1 MWQWVVTFLPQAQ
14 ASPARRRAAFPSL
27 HFKGE
32 EREGPTILSRVSPGA
47 LGADASYN
55 LSAWRS
61 CRRKEGPREV
71 KGF

>member
-32 EREGPTILSRVSPGA
+32 EREVPTILSRVGPGCQCQ
-47 LGADASYN
+47 LQP

-61 CRRKEGPREV
+61 CRRKEGPREEE
-71 KGF
+71 F